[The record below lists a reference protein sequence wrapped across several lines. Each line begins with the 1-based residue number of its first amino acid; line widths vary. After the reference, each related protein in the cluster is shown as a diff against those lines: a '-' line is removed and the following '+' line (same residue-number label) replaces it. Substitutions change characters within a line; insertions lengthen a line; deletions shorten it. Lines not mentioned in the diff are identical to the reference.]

1 MEAREGADAG
11 VAPRRAAA
19 SPSRSAW
26 RRWWGSTGF
35 AFALH
40 APWMLLVLGLIAWPV
55 LSSLWTSLHLVN
67 LRRPNASGLVGLQNY
82 VTVLTSD
89 YFLGALRVT
98 AILTVFSVL
107 GVVVLGLAFGIVLN
121 EAFRGRG
128 VLRALVLL
136 PWAIPGVVN
145 GVMWQWLLDPNY
157 GLINGSLHWL
167 GVISEYKSWILD
179 ERTLFAGLIAA
190 HLWNSLPF
198 PVLVVLA
205 GLQAIPDELYDAAQV
220 DGAGVL
226 ARFRYITLPW
236 LIHPL
241 LIIVILGTIGGIRIF
256 DIVYVLT
263 SGGPAN
269 ASTTIAFA
277 AYRVAFDQL
286 NFGVGNAYAYIIFLM
301 TMTMALVYIRL
312 LYRRGEIQV

>member
-1 MEAREGADAG
+1 VSAQLAGRPASGALRERRLLLGRP
-11 VAPRRAAA
+11 PRE
-19 SPSRSAW
+19 
-26 RRWWGSTGF
+26 TLF
-35 AFALH
+35 ALALH
-40 APWMLLVLGLIAWPV
+40 APWMVLLLGLIAWPI
-55 LSSLWTSLHLVN
+55 LSSFWTSLHLVN
-67 LRRPNASGLVGLQNY
+67 LRRPNASGFVGLQNY
-82 VTVLTSD
+82 LTVLTSD
-89 YFLGALRVT
+89 YFHGALRVT

-107 GVVVLGLAFGIVLN
+107 GVVLLGLTFGIVLN

-145 GVMWQWLLDPNY
+145 GVMWQWLLDPNF
-157 GLINGSLHWL
+157 GLVNGLLVWSGLMAEYTSWL
-167 GVISEYKSWILD
+167 LD

-198 PVLVVLA
+198 PVLVTLA
-205 GLQAIPDELYDAAQV
+205 GLQAIPEELYDAAQV
-220 DGAGVL
+220 DGAGL
-226 ARFRYITLPW
+226 FERFRYITLPW

-241 LIIVILGTIGGIRIF
+241 LIIIILGTIGGLRIF

-269 ASTTIAFA
+269 SSTTIAFA

-301 TMTMALVYIRL
+301 TMTMAVVYIRL
-312 LYRRGEIQV
+312 LYRRGEIQM